1 MRQLYY
7 SNQFKKDHKRIQK
20 QGKDIDKLKD
30 VITKLVAEE
39 TLDERLKDH
48 VLRGNYAR
56 ARECH
61 IEADWL
67 LIYRIT
73 GDELHL
79 LRTGSHAELL
89 KM

>member
-1 MRQLYY
+1 MRELLY

-20 QGKDIDKLKD
+20 QGKDLGKLKD
-30 VITKLVAEE
+30 VITKLVHEE
-39 TLDERLKDH
+39 TLEERLKDH
-48 VLRGNYAR
+48 PLRGNYAGT
-56 ARECH
+56 RECH
-61 IEADWL
+61 IEPDWL

-79 LRTGSHAELL
+79 LRSGSHAELL